1 MSFKEGKIW
10 KETDTESRRCTDMW
24 GEDSHMMT
32 KVEVGSTY
40 KPRNPR
46 TAYKHQKPEE
56 ARKDYP
62 LDPLERP

>member
-1 MSFKEGKIW
+1 M
-10 KETDTESRRCTDMW
+10 TEVD
-24 GEDSHMMT
+24 
-32 KVEVGSTY
+32 VGSTY

-56 ARKDYP
+56 AKKDYP